1 MSPLSARSAPPPRPG
16 ARLTVAIEDLT
27 SEGTGVAR
35 ADGWVVFVPGA
46 VPGDLAE
53 VRVGRVRRGVV
64 EAALVAL
71 RSPSPARVEPPCPF
85 QAACGG
91 CPLMVLAPEAQ
102 QALKVRHLE
111 QTLRRIGGLAAPEVV
126 RVIPSPRALRY
137 RGRVRFA
144 ISSRADGAAIGF
156 HPRGVAGAIVAVD
169 DCRLAPEPA
178 SRLAQRLVARLD
190 ELSPGGGFWPLRIE
204 ARGSFAAA
212 EWLLVL
218 FGPPGEA
225 RALERASRELVAT
238 EPQLAGI
245 VRVEGVPGPDDGRET
260 LLAGRDELLERIGSA
275 ELELGATTFLQ
286 VNPSAAEALYDV
298 VRSMLAPPAGPPP
311 GRLLD
316 LFCGV
321 GAIGLLG
328 VDAPCEVLGVE
339 SHPATV
345 DRARRSARRAGRDG
359 VTFLAGEAQAVTRAL
374 AAAGER
380 FDAVTANP
388 PRAGLGPDLPHAI
401 AALGPRRVVLVS
413 CHPAT
418 LARDLRAFAAAGFEP
433 GEIAAV
439 DLFPQTPHLEA
450 VVRLV
455 PREVPE

>member
-27 SEGTGVAR
+27 SEGAGVAR

-46 VPGDLAE
+46 VPGDRAE

-71 RSPSPARVEPPCPF
+71 RGPSPARVDPPCPF

-91 CPLMVLAPEAQ
+91 CPLMVLAPDAQ

-111 QTLRRIGGLAAPEVV
+111 QTLRRIGGLAAPEVAL
-126 RVIPSPRALRY
+126 VIPSPHALRY

-144 ISSRADGAAIGF
+144 ISPRADGPAIGF
-156 HPRGVAGAIVAVD
+156 HPRGAAGAIVAVD
-169 DCRLAPEPA
+169 DCRLAPEAA

-190 ELSPGGGFWPLRIE
+190 ELSPGDGYWPLQVE
-204 ARGSFAAA
+204 ARGSFAAD

-225 RALERASRELVAT
+225 KALERASRELVAA

-245 VRVEGVPGPDDGRET
+245 VRVEGAPGDGGREA
-260 LLAGRDELLERIGSA
+260 LLAGRDELLERIGAA

-286 VNPSAAEALYDV
+286 VNPSAAAALYGA
-298 VRSMLAPPAGPPP
+298 VRRMLAQDGPP

-345 DRARRSARRAGRDG
+345 ERARRSARRAGRDG
-359 VTFLAGEAQAVTRAL
+359 VTFLAGDAQAVTRAL

-388 PRAGLGPDLPHAI
+388 PRAGLGPDLPRAI

>member
-1 MSPLSARSAPPPRPG
+1 MRPLSSRSAPPRPG
-16 ARLTVAIEDLT
+16 ARLAVAIEDLT

-35 ADGWVVFVPGA
+35 HDGWVFFVPGV
-46 VPGDLAE
+46 VPGDRAE

-64 EAALVAL
+64 EADLLALPG
-71 RSPSPARVEPPCPF
+71 PSPERVEPPCPF

-91 CPLMVLAPEAQ
+91 CPLMVLAAGAQ
-102 QALKVRHLE
+102 LALKVRHLE
-111 QTLRRIGGLAAPEVV
+111 QTLRRIGGLAAPQVAHAV
-126 RVIPSPRALRY
+126 PSPHALRY

-144 ISSRADGAAIGF
+144 VAPRADGPAIGF
-156 HPRGVAGAIVAVD
+156 HPRGVGGSIVSVD
-169 DCRLAPEPA
+169 DCRLAPQEA
-178 SRLAQRLVARLD
+178 SRLAQGLLTRLD
-190 ELSPGGGFWPLRIE
+190 ALSPGDGYWPLQVE
-204 ARGSFAAA
+204 ARGSFAAGD
-212 EWLLVL
+212 WLLVA
-218 FGPPGEA
+218 FGPPGPA
-225 RALERASRELVAT
+225 RALERAARELVDA

-245 VRVEGVPGPDDGRET
+245 VRVEGGPGEGGRET
-260 LLAGRDELLERIGSA
+260 LLAGCDELLERIGGA

-286 VNPSAAEALYDV
+286 VNPEAAAALYGA
-298 VRSMLAPPAGPPP
+298 VRTMLARNGPPA
-311 GRLLD
+311 RLLD

-328 VDAPCEVLGVE
+328 VDAGCEVLGIE

-345 DRARRSARRAGRDG
+345 ERARRSAQRAGRDRAR
-359 VTFLAGEAQAVTRAL
+359 FRAGTAQAVAREL
-374 AAAGER
+374 AGAGER

-388 PRAGLGPDLPHAI
+388 PRAGLGADLPRAI
-401 AALGPRRVVLVS
+401 AALAPRAVVLVS

-433 GEIAAV
+433 AEIAAV

-455 PREVPE
+455 PRGEPA